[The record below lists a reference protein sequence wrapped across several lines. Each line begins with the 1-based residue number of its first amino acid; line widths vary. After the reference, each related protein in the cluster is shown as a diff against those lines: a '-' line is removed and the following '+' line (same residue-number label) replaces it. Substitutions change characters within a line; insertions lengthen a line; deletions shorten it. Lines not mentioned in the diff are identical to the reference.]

1 MYLYFFLIYSIAD
14 ILFPELLLICTCSCP
29 DLLQTYTIIHATFLD
44 NYFFNP
50 FPYHFIATDPLFSK
64 ILFLVFPLP
73 DFLSPAFQFLFLYPC
88 LLFSSSLSYA
98 FLFMYPFIVLFLY
111 PCTSILIFL
120 FLFPLPPV
128 FSFPVPLPPVFL
140 LLYPYFLFSSHWI
153 LTSCFPLPVP
163 CILVFCFVYY
173 HLLY

>member
-14 ILFPELLLICTCSCP
+14 ILFPVLLLICTCSFP

-44 NYFFNP
+44 NSFFHP

-128 FSFPVPLPPVFL
+128 FSLTL
-140 LLYPYFLFSSHWI
+140 LNQLFM
-153 LTSCFPLPVP
+153 
-163 CILVFCFVYY
+163 
-173 HLLY
+173 